1 MDIERSSLATDG
13 WPTTTRYWKAFTTT
27 VVVESPQKMLSMIA
41 TALRHEKKR
50 EGSIFLPKKTSLFH
64 IKSCAVRKMSD
75 FWGSFFVVDY

>member
-64 IKSCAVRKMSD
+64 HQSSVRKMSY
-75 FWGSFFVVDY
+75 FLRNRKP